1 MEDYPYLNP
10 EHIPQDIHVSIPLSD
25 RERVNTKR
33 APKHIDHV
41 FDIDIANMILTEEQQ
56 HVMDNILQ
64 NSHRLHILTG
74 TPGSGK
80 TFFVKYIAQYFQ
92 KHNKKVTLSA
102 TTGAAVLRLSKSAST
117 IHTVFRIPTHG
128 YLSMLPKPSPVL
140 TKLNN
145 ANVIIIDEMSMMTSN
160 MLCAVEQ
167 RIKQNTLITDTFSF
181 QNKLLILVGDLA
193 QMLAICIHKLK
204 ISDIICKTCHI
215 TSAPC

>member
-1 MEDYPYLNP
+1 MNP

-92 KHNKKVTLSA
+92 KYNKKWLS
-102 TTGAAVLRLSKSAST
+102 
-117 IHTVFRIPTHG
+117 PQ
-128 YLSMLPKPSPVL
+128 PQ
-140 TKLNN
+140 
-145 ANVIIIDEMSMMTSN
+145 
-160 MLCAVEQ
+160 EQ
-167 RIKQNTLITDTFSF
+167 LHSGF
-181 QNKLLILVGDLA
+181 QNLHLQSTPYFIYLHMVVYLCYLN
-193 QMLAICIHKLK
+193 Q
-204 ISDIICKTCHI
+204 
-215 TSAPC
+215 APSWLN